1 MRAVAASGSRPT
13 SGGGA
18 YVLEGYE
25 ALDVIGNGTFGL
37 IRKVRRK
44 SDGMLFARK
53 ELNFERMNERDR
65 KHIVSEVN
73 ILRTLQHDN
82 VVRYEERYV
91 DTENGILYIVMELC
105 EGGDLGT
112 VIKRCRRT
120 KTHLPEES
128 VWSFFCADDGGFGGM
143 SLPNC
148 GTIHV
153 RCTPHSAS
161 HITPRSQARERV
173 SRCRS
178 EC

>member
-91 DTENGILYIVMELC
+91 DTENGILYL
-105 EGGDLGT
+105 
-112 VIKRCRRT
+112 
-120 KTHLPEES
+120 
-128 VWSFFCADDGGFGGM
+128 
-143 SLPNC
+143 SL
-148 GTIHV
+148 IH
-153 RCTPHSAS
+153 
-161 HITPRSQARERV
+161 I
-173 SRCRS
+173 
-178 EC
+178 